1 MTPERV
7 TTPLRSGYARCM
19 AAALVTGVSRLGGIG
34 AAVVRALARDGWT
47 VAGTGYRPYDAT
59 ESWGSDPG
67 APAQL
72 RTEGVLAAW
81 HEDDLSDPGAP
92 RRVLDAAEQAVGP
105 LTALVNVHV
114 RSGEGGVLDTSADE
128 FDRHMAVNAR
138 SVLLLSAEFAR
149 RFHGDPGSGRIVNF
163 TSSALHG
170 EVAYGASK
178 AAVEAVTVAAAI
190 DLAPA
195 ITVNAVEPGPTDTGW
210 MTPELSERIRS
221 ASPLGRVGLP
231 QDAAE
236 LVAFLCSERGAWIT
250 GEIIYSDG
258 GFGLRQTIR
267 RGRRPL

>member
-1 MTPERV
+1 V
-7 TTPLRSGYARCM
+7 

-34 AAVVRALARDGWT
+34 AAVVRTLARDGWT
-47 VAGTGYRPYDAT
+47 IAGTGYPPYDAT
-59 ESWGSDPG
+59 ESWG
-67 APAQL
+67 AQPEAAAEL
-72 RTEGVLAAW
+72 LSEGVLAAW
-81 HEDDLSDPGAP
+81 HEDDLADAAAP
-92 RRVLDAAEQAVGP
+92 PRVLDAAEREVGP

-114 RSGEGGVLDTSADE
+114 RSGEGGVLDTSAAE

-138 SVLLLSAEFAR
+138 SVLLLTAEFAR
-149 RFHGDPGSGRIVNF
+149 RFRGAPGSGRIVNF
-163 TSSALHG
+163 TSSALFG
-170 EVAYGASK
+170 EVAYGVSK
-178 AAVEAVTVAAAI
+178 AAVEAITVAAAM

-210 MTPELSERIRS
+210 MTPELYEHIRS

-236 LVAFLCSERGAWIT
+236 LVAFLCSERGGWIT

-258 GFGLRQTIR
+258 GFSIRQTIR